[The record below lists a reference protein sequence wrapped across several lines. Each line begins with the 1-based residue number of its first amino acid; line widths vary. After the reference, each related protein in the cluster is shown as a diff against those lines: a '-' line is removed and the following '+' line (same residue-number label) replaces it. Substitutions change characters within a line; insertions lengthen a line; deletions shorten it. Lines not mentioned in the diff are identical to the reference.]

1 MPAMSEAFP
10 ALQTRERLMSDLKA
24 ASGKWIS
31 GRLLGERLS
40 VSRSAVWKQVCALK
54 EEGYVIESSPR
65 KGYRLRDLPDLLLI
79 REIRDG
85 LATRVLGR
93 REARYERRT
102 DSTNRIARELAL
114 QGAPEG
120 TLVVADEQT
129 QGRGRMDRSWFSPPL
144 QGIYASLILRP
155 AIPPHEAPRMT
166 LLSSVAVADALLA
179 ETRLDVRI
187 KWPNDILVKGRKIA
201 GILTEIS
208 TGMDAVEY
216 MVVGLGVNVNTP
228 AEDFPREI
236 RQQATSILVE
246 TGAPFPRA
254 ALLRGLLA
262 AYERHYDLFRTSG
275 FGPVM
280 QRWKTLTD
288 MMGRRILVRTAGRQH
303 VGEVLDLDSEGFLI
317 LRDDRGETVRIFS
330 GDVTLL

>member
-1 MPAMSEAFP
+1 MSDAFP
-10 ALQTRERLMSDLKA
+10 AVQTRECLMRDLKA
-24 ASGKWIS
+24 AAGAWIS

-65 KGYRLRDLPDLLLI
+65 RGYRLRDLSDRLLI

-102 DSTNRIARELAL
+102 DSTNRIARELAVK
-114 QGAPEG
+114 GAPEG
-120 TLVVADEQT
+120 TLVVAEEQT
-129 QGRGRMDRSWFSPPL
+129 RGRGRMDRSWFSPPL
-144 QGIYASLILRP
+144 QGIYASLMLRP

-166 LLSSVAVADALLA
+166 LLSSVAVAEALL
-179 ETRLDVRI
+179 EQTSLDVRI

-216 MVVGLGVNVNTP
+216 MVVGLGVNVNIP
-228 AEDFPREI
+228 AEGFPDEI
-236 RQQATSILVE
+236 RRQATSILVE

-254 ALLRGLLA
+254 ALLRACLE
-262 AYERHYDLFRTSG
+262 AYEKYYDIFRTGG
-275 FGPVM
+275 FCPVM
-280 QRWKTLTD
+280 RRWKTLTD
-288 MMGRRILVRTAGRQH
+288 MMGRRIMVRTAGRQH
-303 VGEVLDLDSEGFLI
+303 VGEVLDFDPEGFLI
-317 LRDDRGETVRIFS
+317 LRNDRGEAVRIFS

>member
-1 MPAMSEAFP
+1 MSDSVPAAK
-10 ALQTRERLMSDLKA
+10 ARELLIGDLKA
-24 ASGKWIS
+24 AAGAWVS
-31 GRLLGERLS
+31 GRLLGERLA
-40 VSRSAVWKQVCALK
+40 VSRSAVWKQICALK

-65 KGYRLRDLPDLLLI
+65 KGYRLLDLPDLLLI

-85 LATRVLGR
+85 LETRVLGQ

-102 DSTNRIARELAL
+102 DSTNRIAKELAV

-120 TLVVADEQT
+120 TLAVAEEQT
-129 QGRGRMDRSWFSPPL
+129 NGRGRMDRSWFSPPL
-144 QGIYASLILRP
+144 RGIYASLILRP

-166 LLSSVAVADALLA
+166 LLSSVAVAEALLA
-179 ETRLDVRI
+179 QTSLDVRI

-208 TGMDAVEY
+208 TGMDVVEH
-216 MVVGLGVNVNTP
+216 MIVGLGVNVNIP
-228 AEDFPREI
+228 PEGFPDEI
-236 RQQATSILVE
+236 RRQATSILIE
-246 TGAPFPRA
+246 TGVPFPRA
-254 ALLRGLLA
+254 ALLRRCLE

-280 QRWKTLTD
+280 RRWKTLTD

-303 VGEVLDLDSEGFLI
+303 VGEVLDFDPEGFLI
-317 LRDDRGETVRIFS
+317 LRDDRGESVRIFS